1 MELFCWIWLVVFCAW
16 WLGVSA
22 VSMGRRM
29 LSDVHRASPVL
40 FETGFW
46 DLTIYIW
53 AIWAVIAIIAI
64 SMARSKNIGKGK
76 ASSSSMGQAVKKRK
90 SDTSQ
95 PVKKGKGKRIASS
108 SESEELSDSDDEE
121 IEAMF
126 AEDSE
131 SDKEKW
137 ARSIANRGFHCER
150 GVKLE
155 TFLYSH
161 PIRGII
167 QEQNMHFVH
176 TEVRGYL
183 PSVVREFYTNLKENQ
198 RIEIVLETSVNGKQF
213 RVTPDSIAHALHYI
227 SPGASDRPYPLMAIT
242 DFDARLFTEA
252 LCTWPVPMSGFVKK
266 EFVPGKLKPE
276 YALMNKIIHDR
287 IGPKGNEKSPSQEQI
302 QFLYEVMTGKL
313 IDYALV
319 IWCAMRDF
327 LQYSRASRH
336 IPFPSLVT
344 SIVEEAGMRGTVK
357 EKRVLPRLGPIT
369 NKTEA
374 KSRAASTRPQPSVPS
389 VPPPG
394 TTSSTAPA
402 PSSTSP
408 LKRMERRIKGWFKS
422 ILGKQ
427 KQLDRR
433 LSSLESHIFQGE
445 PAMADAT
452 SLDLEGDSEELDDC
466 VDEDAFSS
474 AEDEDDAA

>member
-1 MELFCWIWLVVFCAW
+1 M
-16 WLGVSA
+16 
-22 VSMGRRM
+22 
-29 LSDVHRASPVL
+29 
-40 FETGFW
+40 
-46 DLTIYIW
+46 
-53 AIWAVIAIIAI
+53 
-64 SMARSKNIGKGK
+64 
-76 ASSSSMGQAVKKRK
+76 
-90 SDTSQ
+90 
-95 PVKKGKGKRIASS
+95 KKGKGKQIES
-108 SESEELSDSDDEE
+108 SESESSDDDE

-131 SDKEKW
+131 SEQEKW
-137 ARSIANRGFHCER
+137 TRSIANRGFHCER

-167 QEQNMHFVH
+167 QEQNMDFMC
-176 TEVRGYL
+176 TEVHGYL
-183 PSVVREFYTNLKENQ
+183 PTMVREFYTNLKENQ
-198 RIEIVLETSVNGKQF
+198 QAETVLETSVMGKQL
-213 RVTPDSIAHALHYI
+213 RVTPDSIAHALQYTR
-227 SPGASDRPYPLMAIT
+227 PDASDRPYPLRAIT
-242 DFDARLFTEA
+242 DFDAQLFTEA
-252 LCTWPVPMSGFVKK
+252 MCTHPVPMSGFMKK

-287 IGPKGNEKSPSQEQI
+287 IGPKGNEKSPSREQI

-319 IWCAMRDF
+319 IWCVMRDF
-327 LQYSRASRH
+327 LKFSHESRH

-344 SIVEEAGMRGTVK
+344 SIVEAAGMRGAVR
-357 EKRVLPRLGPIT
+357 EKKVLPRLGLII

-374 KSRAASTRPQPSVPS
+374 KSRAASTKPQPSQPS

-394 TTSSTAPA
+394 ITSATAPA
-402 PSSTSP
+402 PLSTSP
-408 LKRMERRIKGWFKS
+408 LKRMERRIKGWFKC

-433 LSSLESHIFQGE
+433 LSRLESHIFQGE

-452 SLDLEGDSEELDDC
+452 SPDLEGESEELDDC

-474 AEDEDDAA
+474 DEDEGDAA